1 MNEFFTLCQDW
12 SVTYFRSLILLVDV
26 PPFSWPAF
34 SISGVA
40 WQLTSHGILSS
51 SWARLIYVILFSFSF
66 FFFSFSFFFFIKLL
80 SWCSYRWRFV
90 SKDKDDGYQLSKW
103 RFAVTYPC
111 HHDHHLVWQ
120 EAEFEG
126 EKIVFRKPTVRNK
139 NVMSELYMYLHGKEI
154 CKSKYLGS
162 INTVMLYIS
171 TLHRPVTTFDL
182 RILRFRKLLST
193 SIFVC
198 MHICKLGAKI
208 ATVTLKS

>member
-1 MNEFFTLCQDW
+1 
-12 SVTYFRSLILLVDV
+12 
-26 PPFSWPAF
+26 
-34 SISGVA
+34 
-40 WQLTSHGILSS
+40 
-51 SWARLIYVILFSFSF
+51 
-66 FFFSFSFFFFIKLL
+66 
-80 SWCSYRWRFV
+80 
-90 SKDKDDGYQLSKW
+90 
-103 RFAVTYPC
+103 
-111 HHDHHLVWQ
+111 
-120 EAEFEG
+120 
-126 EKIVFRKPTVRNK
+126 
-139 NVMSELYMYLHGKEI
+139 MSELYMCLHGKEI